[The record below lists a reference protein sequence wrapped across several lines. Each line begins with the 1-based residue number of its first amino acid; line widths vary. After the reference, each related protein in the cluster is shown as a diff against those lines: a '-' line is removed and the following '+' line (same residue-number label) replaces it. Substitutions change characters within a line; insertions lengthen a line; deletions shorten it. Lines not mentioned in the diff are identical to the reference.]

1 MKLHSKLIS
10 LLSISLLSINMA
22 FATPQDAVA
31 QVKEN
36 ATQVLSILNKAN
48 GKNDASIRQEAE
60 DYAVPY
66 FDFERM
72 TRTAIGQPWTQATSE
87 QKQTLVKEVKTLL
100 IRTYS
105 QQMLNFKDTKVTVHE
120 QPIVRNGGRN
130 VDVKVTVQ
138 PTGKQ
143 PIEIVFNTYPK
154 GDKYMIYNV
163 VIEGAINLVIAQ
175 NKQFTPILQSKGI
188 DGLIADLKAK
198 NNSQ

>member
-1 MKLHSKLIS
+1 MKLQSKLIAW
-10 LLSISLLSINMA
+10 LSIGLLSINMA
-22 FATPQDAVA
+22 FAAPQDAVA

-48 GKNDASIRQEAE
+48 SKNNDVVRQEAE
-60 DYAVPY
+60 NYAVPY

-72 TRTAIGQPWTQATSE
+72 TRTAIGQPWTQATNE
-87 QKQTLVKEVKTLL
+87 QKQMLVKEVKTLL

-105 QQMLNFKDTKVTVHE
+105 QQMLNFKDSKVTVHDN
-120 QPIVRNGGRN
+120 PVVRNGGKN
-130 VDVKVTVQ
+130 IDVKVTVQ
-138 PTGKQ
+138 PAGKQ
-143 PIEIVFNTYPK
+143 PIEMVFNTYPK
-154 GDKYMIYNV
+154 DDKYLVYNV